1 MISEALRLRE
11 ACVSEHFFAL
21 AARVNQ
27 PIPIAGH
34 KLEGELD
41 AVEYVTK

>member
-11 ACVSEHFFAL
+11 ACVSEL

-27 PIPIAGH
+27 PMPIAAH